1 MMRTVRSMKLFR
13 VSGMVAVTSLG
24 GAVLASCSN
33 GTNSASTTST
43 VASAGSSTTVSA
55 SNAFLQDIKQRGAVR
70 LGVIPDPPFM
80 YLDSKTNLWSG
91 PYIAVIQNW
100 AKSLGV
106 KVDYVPTTYATVIAA
121 VQAHKIDLA
130 AGISYTAA
138 RAAVVRY
145 SVPTW
150 TELQSVAINTSSTRA
165 TTWDEINSPNYTIC
179 VVQGAEQAVLMSANP
194 SLFKFKTLTAPNVT
208 TCQLQVTS
216 GRANGFFYSWLPNGN
231 FASTSPNIKL
241 IFASSSVPTT
251 TAGSYVIDNSYP
263 KNDLDPLN
271 TAITNA
277 LNTGVFATAEKAA
290 GVVNPLDYAASQSAI
305 PAYVKTAAAKMF
317 TAGNQS

>member
-1 MMRTVRSMKLFR
+1 MRKIQSMKTFR
-13 VSGMVAVTSLG
+13 ASGVVVVTAIG
-24 GAVLASCSN
+24 GMFLASCSS
-33 GTNSASTTST
+33 GSGSASSASTTSA
-43 VASAGSSTTVSA
+43 ASTSSSIATAANNV
-55 SNAFLQDIKQRGAVR
+55 FLQDIQKHGAIR

-80 YLDSKTNLWSG
+80 YLDSKTNQWGG
-91 PYIAVIQNW
+91 PYIAVIQSW
-100 AKSLGV
+100 AKSLGL

-121 VQAHKIDLA
+121 VQAHKIDIA

-138 RAAVVRY
+138 RAAVVQY

-150 TELQSVAINTSSTRA
+150 TELQSVAINASTTHA
-165 TTWDEINSPNYTIC
+165 TTWQEINSPNYTLC
-179 VVQGAEQAVLMSANP
+179 VVQGAEQAVLMSAHP
-194 SLFKFKTLTAPNVT
+194 SLFQFKTLTAPNVS

-231 FASTSPNIKL
+231 FASKNGNVKL

-263 KNDLDPLN
+263 KNNLVPLN

-277 LNTGVFATAEKAA
+277 LDTGVFGKAEKAA
-290 GVVNPLDYAASQSAI
+290 GVVNPLDYAASKSAI
-305 PAYVKTAAAKMF
+305 PAYVTAAAAKIF
-317 TAGNQS
+317 ATGK

>member
-1 MMRTVRSMKLFR
+1 MG
-13 VSGMVAVTSLG
+13 GMVAVTALG
-24 GAVLASCSN
+24 GTFLASCSSGN
-33 GTNSASTTST
+33 NSASATST
-43 VASAGSSTTVSA
+43 VAGSTSSTAVPAA
-55 SNAFLQDIKQRGAVR
+55 SNALLNEIKQRGAVR

-80 YLDSKTNLWSG
+80 YLDSKTNQWSG
-91 PYIAVIQNW
+91 PYIAVIQSW
-100 AKSLGV
+100 AKSLNV

-150 TELQSVAINTSSTRA
+150 TELQSVAINTTSTHV
-165 TTWDEINSPNYTIC
+165 TTWNEINSPNYTVC

-231 FASTSPNIKL
+231 FASTSTNVKL
-241 IFASSSVPTT
+241 IFASSAVPTT

-263 KNDLDPLN
+263 ANNLAPLN

-277 LNTGVFATAEKAA
+277 ISGGVFGAAEKAA

-317 TAGNQS
+317 ASGAQS